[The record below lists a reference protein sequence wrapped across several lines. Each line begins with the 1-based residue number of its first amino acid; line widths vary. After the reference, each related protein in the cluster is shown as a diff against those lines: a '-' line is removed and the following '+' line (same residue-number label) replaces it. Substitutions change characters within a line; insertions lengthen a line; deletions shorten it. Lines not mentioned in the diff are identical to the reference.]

1 MAEAQKIAEQYI
13 KVWNETDQASR
24 QQLLRTGWTADARY
38 VDPLTKASGP
48 REISAMIGEVQQRF
62 PGFRFKLAGAPN
74 GHNDHI
80 RFSWNFGP
88 PDADPPIEGS
98 DVLTLTEGRIA
109 QVIGFLDRVPA
120 QA

>member
-1 MAEAQKIAEQYI
+1 MPEAQKVAEQYI
-13 KVWNETDQASR
+13 KVWNETDQTRR
-24 QQLLRTGWTADARY
+24 QQLLQTGWTDDAHY
-38 VDPLTKASGP
+38 ADPLAKASGA
-48 REISAMIGEVQQRF
+48 REISTMIGEVQQRF
-62 PGFRFKLAGAPN
+62 PGFKFTLTGAPD
-74 GHNDHI
+74 GHNDYI

-98 DVLTLTEGRIA
+98 DVLTLADGRIA